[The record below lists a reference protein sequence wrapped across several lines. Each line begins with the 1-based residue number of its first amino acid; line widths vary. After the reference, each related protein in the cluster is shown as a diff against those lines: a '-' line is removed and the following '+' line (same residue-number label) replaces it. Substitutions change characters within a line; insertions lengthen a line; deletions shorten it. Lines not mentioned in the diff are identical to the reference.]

1 MFAVCF
7 CVQLLGLP
15 LCVKDPVT
23 ETIPFIFH
31 SVRIVE
37 REYKDEEMGS
47 VKLGLLCFYT
57 FSQNDLLL

>member
-31 SVRIVE
+31 SVRVVE
-37 REYKDEEMGS
+37 SEYKDGEIGS
-47 VKLGLLCFYT
+47 EVVLCFYT